1 MKSTLLSHASIAAL
15 LWTGTA
21 HAQNTAQDAAPA
33 TRPAPPQ
40 AAEAS
45 AQDIIVTGSRVISN
59 GNNSPTPVTVV
70 STEQAQKVQPGTL
83 ADSLQILPVFSG
95 SRGSGSNPSSTGSV
109 GGGNGSANQLN
120 LRNIGPEKTLV
131 LMDGKRIPPTLNS
144 GIVDVDSIPQMMVK
158 RVDVV
163 TGGASAVYGSDAVA
177 GVVNYII
184 DHDLQGLKVEGETGI
199 SQRGDAAKYRL
210 GAAWGTDLFG
220 GRGHFE
226 ISYEY
231 QKESGIDRRSDRSW
245 MRQAGVTGSGT
256 EANPYVNQKD
266 LRQSGYS
273 AGGLITSGV
282 LAGQTFNA
290 DGSLRDFQ
298 HGTATGTS
306 GVEVGGDGA
315 YYDSTLMAPLEFN
328 QFFGRFDYDVSDD
341 VHAYV
346 QVGGNFKTNTAYGDN
361 LTMQNFTIRSDNP
374 YLSQQYRDQLAG
386 AGESTFKLSEIMQGG
401 PRLGATTRTEQ
412 VNMSAGLNGKLGD
425 FRWTADYVH
434 GQSILK
440 NTQLNNVNRQHLA
453 EALDAVSDGAGNVVC
468 RVALTDPGSACAPLN
483 PFGEGAASAESL
495 AYVQQDTHYRAKTV
509 LDDATASI
517 SGRLF
522 DTWAGPVNVA
532 LSGEWRKLSFRS
544 SSDAGPED
552 YADCAGI
559 TYNCTATTLLW
570 QNTFAAS
577 PRISNTVWE
586 GAVEASVP
594 LLADLP
600 FAQSFDLS
608 GAARYTSY
616 QTSGRYWTWKV
627 GFDWHV
633 NDALRFRG
641 TRSRDIRAPTLN
653 DLFAPTYVSVVR
665 STDRLTGTAPQVSV
679 YNQSNP
685 DLKAE
690 VGNTLTVGLVW
701 NPAPAFS
708 IAVDYYKIKVT
719 NAITQLQG
727 NDPQIQDLC
736 YASGGTSAYCDLQV
750 RPNGYTDPSSTNSVT
765 SWVSRSI
772 NLSEVS
778 TEGVDV
784 EANFRSSLLD
794 RPFSL
799 RLLGAYQPHI
809 YYKQPGVETRDQAGA
824 AFGPLG
830 AAAAPTVR
838 LTGIVHFEPSDHVSI
853 DILERW
859 RNAMTLSGYDSEI
872 WVDDHLKA
880 FATTNVTV
888 TFKPESTYNA
898 EFYLNVQN
906 LFDAKPPTG
915 GFTGNGTRAGFRDG
929 YPVSDSPLG
938 RFFTAG
944 VRAKF

>member
-1 MKSTLLSHASIAAL
+1 MRSTLLLHASTVAL
-15 LWTGTA
+15 LWTGAA
-21 HAQNTAQDAAPA
+21 HAQNAPA
-33 TRPAPPQ
+33 
-40 AAEAS
+40 AS
-45 AQDIIVTGSRVISN
+45 APQQGDVASSQEIIVTGSRVISN

-70 STEQAQKVQPGTL
+70 STEQAQRVQPGTL

-131 LMDGKRIPPTLNS
+131 LMDGKRIPPTLNN
-144 GIVDVDSIPQMMVK
+144 GIVDVDSIPQLMVK
-158 RVDVV
+158 RIDVV

-184 DHDLQGLKVEGETGI
+184 DKELRGLRLEAEGGI
-199 SQRGDAAKYRL
+199 SQRGDATKFRA
-210 GAAWGTDLFG
+210 GAAWGADLFD

-226 ISYEY
+226 VSYEY
-231 QKESGIDRRSDRSW
+231 QKENGIDRRSDRSW
-245 MRQAGVTGSGT
+245 MRQAGVTGAGT
-256 EANPYVNQKD
+256 LANPYVNQQD
-266 LRQSGYS
+266 LRQSAYS
-273 AGGLITSGV
+273 AGGLVASG
-282 LAGQTFNA
+282 LYAGQVFNP
-290 DGSLRDFQ
+290 DGTLRPFV
-298 HGTATGTS
+298 HGVSTGTS
-306 GVEVGGDGA
+306 GIEIGGDGA
-315 YYDSTLMAPLEFN
+315 YWDSTLMAPLEFN
-328 QFFGRFDYDVSDD
+328 QFFGRFDYELSDNIR
-341 VHAYV
+341 AYV

-361 LTMQNFTIRSDNP
+361 LLMQRVTLNSQNP
-374 YLSQQYRDQLAG
+374 YLRPEYRTALAAANQQ
-386 AGESTFKLSEIMQGG
+386 TFTLSEIMMAG
-401 PRLGATTRTEQ
+401 PRLGATSKSDQ
-412 VNMSAGLNGKLGD
+412 INVSAGLDGALGG
-425 FRWTADYVH
+425 FRWTVDYVH
-434 GQSILK
+434 GESTLK

-453 EALDAVSDGAGNVVC
+453 AALDAATDGAGNIVC
-468 RVALTDPGSACAPLN
+468 RIALTNPGTDCVPLN
-483 PFGEGAASAESL
+483 PFGAGAASAEAL
-495 AYVQQDTHYRAKTV
+495 AYVQQDTHYKAKTV

-517 SGRLF
+517 SGPVF

-532 LSGEWRKLSFRS
+532 LSGEWRKINFRS

-552 YADCAGI
+552 YADCTGLR
-559 TYNCTATTLLW
+559 YNCTTTTLLW

-577 PRISNTVWE
+577 PKISNTVWE
-586 GAVEASVP
+586 GAIEANIP
-594 LLADLP
+594 LLADAP
-600 FAQSFDLS
+600 FAKSFDLN

-616 QTSGRYWTWKV
+616 QTSGEYVTWKV
-627 GFDWHV
+627 GFDWHI
-633 NDALRFRG
+633 NDSLRFRG

-653 DLFAPTYVSVVR
+653 DLFAPTFVSVVNPV
-665 STDRLTGTAPQVSV
+665 DRLTGASPRVPA
-679 YNQSNP
+679 YNLSNP

-701 NPAPAFS
+701 NPTPAFS

-727 NDPQIQDLC
+727 TDPQIQDLC
-736 YASGGTSAYCDLQV
+736 YQSGGTSPYCSLQI
-750 RPNGYTDPSSTNSVT
+750 RPNGYTDTSAANAVT
-765 SWVSRSI
+765 GWKSQAI
-772 NLSEVS
+772 NLAEIQ

-784 EANFRSSLLD
+784 EANFRSSLFD
-794 RPFSL
+794 RPFFL
-799 RLLGAYQPHI
+799 RFLGAYQPHI
-809 YYKQPGVETRDQAGA
+809 YYRQPGVETRDQAGA

-838 LTGIVHFEPSDHVSI
+838 LTGIVHIEPVENVSI

-859 RNAMTLSGYDSEI
+859 RNSMKLSGYASEV
-872 WVDDHLKA
+872 WTNNHLPA

-888 TFKPESTYNA
+888 TFKPETAINA

-944 VRAKF
+944 IRAKF